1 MLKLVTCIKQV
12 PNVSELPWDK
22 KTGTLKRDLADGMMN
37 SACRNALEASLIL
50 KSTVGAEITV
60 ITMGPAMAEEILR
73 EALALGADRGIL
85 INDRKFAGADTLAT
99 SYTLA
104 RAIEKECPNF
114 DLILCGCHTNDSE
127 TAQIG
132 PQLTEE
138 LNIPGVTYI
147 NRIEI
152 TGRKAVMERLS
163 DDFVETLEMELPGL
177 ITVTTQSFPPRY
189 VPLAGLQDAFN
200 EQNIIIR
207 NAEDLDLDEEMTGIK
222 GSPTKIQK
230 VYSPTADK
238 DNIVLKGSAR
248 KIVDDLFKTF
258 EDRIGG
264 AIGEDI
270 KKD

>member
-22 KTGTLKRDLADGMMN
+22 KTGILRRELADGMLN
-37 SACRNALEASLIL
+37 SACRHALEASLTL
-50 KSTVGAEITV
+50 KNLLGAEITV
-60 ITMGPAMAEEILR
+60 ITMGPAMSEEILR

-85 INDRKFAGADTLAT
+85 INDKNLAGADTLAT

-104 RAIEKECPNF
+104 RAIEKECPDF
-114 DLILCGCHTNDSE
+114 DLILCGCYTNDSE

-138 LNIPGVTYI
+138 LDIPGVTYI
-147 NRIEI
+147 NSIEI
-152 TGRKAVMERLS
+152 SDRKAVMERLS

-177 ITVTTQSFPPRY
+177 ITVTTQNFAPRY
-189 VPLAGLQDAFN
+189 VPLTGLQNAFT
-200 EQNIIIR
+200 EQKIIVR
-207 NAEDLDLDEEMTGIK
+207 NAKDLDLDLEMIGSK

-230 VYSPTADK
+230 IYSPTADK
-238 DNIVLKGSAR
+238 ENIVLKGSAR
-248 KIVDDLFKTF
+248 KVVDDLFKNF